1 MKKIILFF
9 ILTVSFF
16 SNALFANNSK
26 SLNLSFSDNQF
37 LFSFNSQNLLEIL
50 RNDRNLVVDYGSD
63 TNAPG
68 LPLVSVNV
76 TMPKG
81 IIMDSF
87 NYSSIKRN
95 IFNDVLISPNPKMLP
110 TNDNVTPLDNVKN
123 LHYSMERYPSESVKY
138 MMATSFGDSTIFHFL
153 VCPFEY
159 DTKSRKLYL
168 LESIN
173 LISATL

>member
-1 MKKIILFF
+1 
-9 ILTVSFF
+9 
-16 SNALFANNSK
+16 
-26 SLNLSFSDNQF
+26 
-37 LFSFNSQNLLEIL
+37 
-50 RNDRNLVVDYGSD
+50 
-63 TNAPG
+63 
-68 LPLVSVNV
+68 
-76 TMPKG
+76 
-81 IIMDSF
+81 
-87 NYSSIKRN
+87 
-95 IFNDVLISPNPKMLP
+95 MLP

-173 LISATL
+173 INVAFRSSTSSKMSVKKTVSNMLVNNQFCFDRTSYAQSTIQDDLLSNKDSVDYIIITSKELSYYFQQLAIWKKKERYSYYN